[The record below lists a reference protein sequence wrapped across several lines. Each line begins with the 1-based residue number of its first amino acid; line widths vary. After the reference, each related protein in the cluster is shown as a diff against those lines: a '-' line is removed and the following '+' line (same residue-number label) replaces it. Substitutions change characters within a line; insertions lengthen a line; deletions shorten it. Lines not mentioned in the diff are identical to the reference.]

1 MMNRSEVRSRLVAIR
16 EGRMWTQRR
25 LAQEAGLSP
34 TTVSGIESGRISRPR
49 FSTLKKLAKALG
61 VDPSE
66 LISPPSSGRVGPP
79 PAEGGGARR
88 AAPLSLRW
96 ARSLGEEEFEEGLE
110 EATLGGLLAL
120 SRELG
125 EEEGRLLRLYGE
137 AKGVEQRRLI
147 KGRIREVAAQQGS
160 VEASIAHHPDLEV
173 PSEVQSPNE

>member
-1 MMNRSEVRSRLVAIR
+1 M
-16 EGRMWTQRR
+16 
-25 LAQEAGLSP
+25 
-34 TTVSGIESGRISRPR
+34 
-49 FSTLKKLAKALG
+49 
-61 VDPSE
+61 
-66 LISPPSSGRVGPP
+66 
-79 PAEGGGARR
+79 

-110 EATLGGLLAL
+110 GATLGGLLAL

-173 PSEVQSPNE
+173 PSEAHNPDE

>member
-1 MMNRSEVRSRLVAIR
+1 MNRSEVRSRLVAIR

-66 LISPPSSGRVGPP
+66 LLSHSSSSGQPGPAAGAEEEGVAGASR
-79 PAEGGGARR
+79 PAAAGE

-110 EATLGGLLAL
+110 GASLGGFW
-120 SRELG
+120 R
-125 EEEGRLLRLYGE
+125 
-137 AKGVEQRRLI
+137 
-147 KGRIREVAAQQGS
+147 
-160 VEASIAHHPDLEV
+160 
-173 PSEVQSPNE
+173 